1 MLLHLY
7 YLVFE
12 LLNETLVVLHLA
24 QCRQMVVSVRAYGLF
39 GFTLVQTLLLLH
51 RVRVLVLP
59 RR

>member
-12 LLNETLVVLHLA
+12 LLNETLVVLLA
-24 QCRQMVVSVRAYGLF
+24 QCRQMVVSVRAYSLF

-51 RVRVLVLP
+51 RVRVLMFS

>member
-12 LLNETLVVLHLA
+12 LLNETLVVLLA
-24 QCRQMVVSVRAYGLF
+24 QRRQMVVSVRAYGLF

-51 RVRVLVLP
+51 RVRVLMFS